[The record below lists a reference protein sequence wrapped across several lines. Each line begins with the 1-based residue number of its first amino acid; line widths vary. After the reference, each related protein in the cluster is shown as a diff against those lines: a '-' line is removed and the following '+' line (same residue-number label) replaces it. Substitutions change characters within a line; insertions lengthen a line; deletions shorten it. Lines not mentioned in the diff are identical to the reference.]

1 MPNAF
6 AHIELNTPNV
16 AKSRAF
22 YAKLFKWKI
31 APYPEMPTYMGIDTG
46 SKETGGGI
54 SQKEMP
60 EAPTA
65 WLPYVE
71 VASVKKSLAK
81 AKKLGA
87 RIVVDYQ
94 SLGEIGAIGI
104 FVDPAGAGL
113 GVWEP
118 GKPAKKRKPKRS

>member
-16 AKSRAF
+16 ARSRAF
-22 YAKLFKWKI
+22 YSKLFKWKI
-31 APYPEMPTYMGIDTG
+31 KPYPEMPTYMGIDTG

-54 SQKEMP
+54 SKKEMA

-71 VASVKKSLAK
+71 VASVKTSLAK

-87 RIVVDYQ
+87 KIVVDYQ
-94 SLGEIGAIGI
+94 PIAELGAIGI

-113 GVWEP
+113 GLWEP
-118 GKPAKKRKPKRS
+118 GKPAKKKSKR